1 MTEGGGRESL
11 SFGLLLLHLP
21 LAGAAQLARRVF
33 PSCRLSLRVLHVNQ
47 LPRADGAALCR
58 GGSALSAA
66 SLRDALGCVSPG
78 CPTRSRSVR
87 CVICVRVC
95 RRRRRIQTQTIKH
108 KKTDWTPLPSLCRG
122 RNSPPPPPPP
132 GLPPF
137 FLNSSVST
145 ATRWGGGRGRL
156 PPGRL
161 PR

>member
-1 MTEGGGRESL
+1 MTEGGGGESL

-47 LPRADGAALCR
+47 LPRSDGAALCR

-122 RNSPPPPPPP
+122 RNSPPPP